1 MNKKQNVDDAFSKY
15 VFRLPAMPED
25 NRKITEIMRKVQEG
39 REEKKFLST
48 KAT

>member
-1 MNKKQNVDDAFSKY
+1 
-15 VFRLPAMPED
+15 MPED

-48 KAT
+48 KATFRWLWCSKN